1 MSEERFSVTAAAEST
16 RVRGKAGTPWRDLK
30 GKNALIWGL
39 LVAGAFVMLF
49 PLYWMLATAIRPRT
63 ELFSGGFHLFP
74 SDLVWSNFS
83 EAWGKLPFTQFY
95 VNSLII
101 AAIAVVITVFIN
113 LLAGYTFAKYDF
125 PGRNIIF
132 LLLISTLMIPIQ
144 VIMVPEF
151 LIITK
156 LGWVNTYAGVIVP
169 RAAEAFGIFMVRQ
182 FMVSIPDELIEAA
195 RLDGAGEFKIFWKV
209 VLPLSWPVVAVLTIF
224 TFMWRWNDFAWP
236 LVVLQ
241 DRASYTVTLGL
252 NLMKGQFFTDW
263 TGIMSMSL
271 VSILPMLLV
280 FIFFQRYFIQGIA
293 STGIK

>member
-1 MSEERFSVTAAAEST
+1 MV
-16 RVRGKAGTPWRDLK
+16 
-30 GKNALIWGL
+30 
-39 LVAGAFVMLF
+39 F
-49 PLYWMLATAIRPRT
+49 PLYWMFATAIRPRK
-63 ELFSGGFHLFP
+63 ELFSGEFNLFP
-74 SDLVWSNFS
+74 SELVWSNFS

-95 VNSLII
+95 INSIVI
-101 AAIAVVITVFIN
+101 AVIAVVITVFIN
-113 LLAGYTFAKYDF
+113 LLAGYTFAKYEF
-125 PGRNIIF
+125 PGRNILF

-151 LIITK
+151 LIVSQ
-156 LGWVNTYAGVIVP
+156 LGWVNTYAGVIAP

-182 FMVSIPDELIEAA
+182 FMVSLPDELLEAA
-195 RLDGAGEFKIFWKV
+195 RLDGAGEFKIFWSV

-241 DRASYTVTLGL
+241 ERSVYTVPLGL

-271 VSILPMLLV
+271 VSIVPMLVV

>member
-1 MSEERFSVTAAAEST
+1 MSEGEVSVTGST
-16 RVRGKAGTPWRDLK
+16 RTVGKAKAPRYGLK
-30 GKNALIWGL
+30 GKNVVIWSL
-39 LVAGAFVMLF
+39 LVAGACVMLF
-49 PLYWMLATAIRPRT
+49 PLYWMFATAIRPRK
-63 ELFSGGFHLFP
+63 ELFSGEFNLFP
-74 SDLVWSNFS
+74 SELVWSNFS

-95 VNSLII
+95 INSIV
-101 AAIAVVITVFIN
+101 IAVVAVAVTVFIN
-113 LLAGYTFAKYDF
+113 LLAGFTFAKYEF
-125 PGRNIIF
+125 PGRNILF

-151 LIITK
+151 LIVSQ
-156 LGWVNTYAGVIVP
+156 LGWVNTYAGVIAP

-182 FMVSIPDELIEAA
+182 FMVSIPDELLEAA
-195 RLDGAGEFKIFWKV
+195 RLDGASEFKIFLRV
-209 VLPLSWPVVAVLTIF
+209 VLPLSWPVIAVLTIF

-241 DRASYTVTLGL
+241 ERSTYTVPLGL

-280 FIFFQRYFIQGIA
+280 FIFFQRYFIQGMA
-293 STGIK
+293 TTGMK

>member
-1 MSEERFSVTAAAEST
+1 MSEERFSLTESM
-16 RVRGKAGTPWRDLK
+16 RARGKAGASLRNLK
-30 GKNALIWGL
+30 GSNVLIWGL
-39 LVAGAFVMLF
+39 LVLGAFIMIF
-49 PLYWMLATAIRPRT
+49 PLYWMFATAIRPRE
-63 ELFSGGFHLFP
+63 ELFSGQFRLFP

-83 EAWGKLPFTQFY
+83 QAWGKLPFALFY
-95 VNSLII
+95 LNSILI
-101 AAIAVVITVFIN
+101 AAIAVVATVFIN
-113 LLAGYTFAKYDF
+113 LLAGYTFAKYEF
-125 PGRNIIF
+125 PGRNVLF

-151 LIITK
+151 LIVSA
-156 LGWVNTYAGVIVP
+156 LGWVNTYAGVIAP

-209 VLPLSWPVVAVLTIF
+209 ILPLSWPVVAVLTIF

-241 DRASYTVTLGL
+241 DREAYTVPLGL

-271 VSILPMLLV
+271 VSILPMLVV

>member
-1 MSEERFSVTAAAEST
+1 MSEGEVSVTGAT
-16 RVRGKAGTPWRDLK
+16 RTLGKEKTPGYGRKGRNLVIWVLLMVGAG
-30 GKNALIWGL
+30 
-39 LVAGAFVMLF
+39 VMVF
-49 PLYWMLATAIRPRT
+49 PLYWMFATAIRPRK
-63 ELFSGGFHLFP
+63 ELFSGEFNLFP
-74 SDLVWSNFS
+74 SELVWSNCS

-95 VNSLII
+95 INSIVI
-101 AAIAVVITVFIN
+101 AVIAVVITVFIN
-113 LLAGYTFAKYDF
+113 LLAGYTFAKYEF
-125 PGRNIIF
+125 PGRNILF

-151 LIITK
+151 LIVSQ
-156 LGWVNTYAGVIVP
+156 LGWVNTYAGVIAP

-182 FMVSIPDELIEAA
+182 FMVSIPDELLEAA
-195 RLDGAGEFKIFWKV
+195 RLDGAGEFKIFWSV

-241 DRASYTVTLGL
+241 ERSVYTVPLGL

-271 VSILPMLLV
+271 VSIVPMLVV

-293 STGIK
+293 STGMK

>member
-1 MSEERFSVTAAAEST
+1 MSEESISVTEST
-16 RVRGKAGTPWRDLK
+16 RARGKAGASLRNLK
-30 GKNALIWGL
+30 GSSVLIWGL
-39 LVAGAFVMLF
+39 LVVGAFIMVF
-49 PLYWMLATAIRPRT
+49 PLYWMFATAIRPRT
-63 ELFSGGFHLFP
+63 ELFGGGFRLFP

-83 EAWGKLPFTQFY
+83 QAWGKLPFALFY
-95 VNSLII
+95 LNSIL
-101 AAIAVVITVFIN
+101 IAVIAVAATVFIN
-113 LLAGYTFAKYDF
+113 LLAGYTFAKYEF
-125 PGRNIIF
+125 PGRNVLF

-151 LIITK
+151 LIVSA
-156 LGWVNTYAGVIVP
+156 LGWVNTYAGVIAP

-209 VLPLSWPVVAVLTIF
+209 ILPLSWPVVAVLTIF

-241 DRASYTVTLGL
+241 DRDAYTVPLGL

-271 VSILPMLLV
+271 VSILPMLVV